1 MPKLR
6 LIAAVSCCTAT
17 LLLAACGKSESEPK
31 TMLYYSQHLDEAREK
46 VARCKSGVETD
57 AECQEAGSALA
68 HETKPTPIGTY
79 QN

>member
-6 LIAAVSCCTAT
+6 QLIAASCCTAT

-46 VARCKSGVETD
+46 VARYRY
-57 AECQEAGSALA
+57 GSISWEWKTLQD
-68 HETKPTPIGTY
+68 KRR
-79 QN
+79 

>member
-6 LIAAVSCCTAT
+6 QLIAASCCTAT

-46 VARCKSGVETD
+46 VARCTSARNQAD
-57 AECQEAGSALA
+57 ADRNLSELRIAL
-68 HETKPTPIGTY
+68 
-79 QN
+79 

>member
-1 MPKLR
+1 MTDR
-6 LIAAVSCCTAT
+6 AA
-17 LLLAACGKSESEPK
+17 LAALTAEVVACHRCPRLVEWRERV
-31 TMLYYSQHLDEAREK
+31 AREK